1 MLGPI
6 LFIIFINDIA
16 DVVKGSTVR
25 CFADDSRLIKM
36 VNSQEDVETLQKDLD
51 AVVAWSERN
60 NMSLHKDKFELMTH
74 RGIRSSPEEREVLDR
89 MKELPF
95 AGAMFS
101 YETGAGQ
108 IHPEKDLRDL
118 GVRVA
123 ADMTWKEHIGRI
135 AENGRKKAAW
145 VLSVFET
152 REQQPMLTLYK
163 SLIRSQ
169 LEYACPLWNPS
180 SIADIETLEAVQRSY
195 TKRIEGTKD
204 LSYYSRLK
212 KLDLMSLQRRRE
224 RYSIIQG

>member
-74 RGIRSSPEEREVLDR
+74 RGIRSGPEEREVLDR

-95 AGAMFS
+95 AGVMVS

-123 ADMTWKEHIGRI
+123 ADMTWKDTLGGLLKMEGRRRR
-135 AENGRKKAAW
+135 GS
-145 VLSVFET
+145 SV
-152 REQQPMLTLYK
+152 
-163 SLIRSQ
+163 
-169 LEYACPLWNPS
+169 
-180 SIADIETLEAVQRSY
+180 
-195 TKRIEGTKD
+195 
-204 LSYYSRLK
+204 YSRLGN
-212 KLDLMSLQRRRE
+212 SNRCSPYTRA
-224 RYSIIQG
+224 